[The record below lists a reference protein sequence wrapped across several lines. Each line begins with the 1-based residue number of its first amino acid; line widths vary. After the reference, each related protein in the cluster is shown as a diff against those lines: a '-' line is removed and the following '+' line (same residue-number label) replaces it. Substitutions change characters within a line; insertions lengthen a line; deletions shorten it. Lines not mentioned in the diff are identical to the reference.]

1 MAHAFNNDVVPTGAQ
16 TGASDFIA
24 AFFVCPAG
32 RDISAGTVGQATE
45 NGFLKGR
52 HFADSV
58 AQLGEG
64 FTANTGE
71 YQITDPDGG
80 EKEGEGNGTDETEK
94 VVQDIRSLADDIE
107 ALYLTA
113 DDPKAGNE
121 KPSAIEPE
129 VKLEDV
135 RKVLANKSREGH
147 TAEVRALIQ
156 KYGADQLS
164 KVSSSDYPALL
175 KEAEGL

>member
-1 MAHAFNNDVVPTGAQ
+1 MEQ
-16 TGASDFIA
+16 TK
-24 AFFVCPAG
+24 
-32 RDISAGTVGQATE
+32 
-45 NGFLKGR
+45 LKK
-52 HFADSV
+52 
-58 AQLGEG
+58 
-64 FTANTGE
+64 
-71 YQITDPDGG
+71 I
-80 EKEGEGNGTDETEK
+80 
-94 VVQDIRSLADDIE
+94 VQDIRSLADDIE

-175 KEAEGL
+175 KEAEEL